1 MSYEASNTLVLL
13 KENKYGIFVQTLN
26 NLIIDLIFT
35 LYLLMIVCLTI

>member
-13 KENKYGIFVQTLN
+13 KENKYGISVQTLN